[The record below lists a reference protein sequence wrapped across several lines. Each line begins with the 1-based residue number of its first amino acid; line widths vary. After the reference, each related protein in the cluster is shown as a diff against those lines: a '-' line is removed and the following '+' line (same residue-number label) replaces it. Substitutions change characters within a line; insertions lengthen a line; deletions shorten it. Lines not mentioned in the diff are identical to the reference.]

1 MKHAWSRRTAAIAL
15 TLLATGFAAPGRAQD
30 ATGPKAVAGA
40 GKNELGLEVVRLSPR
55 VVVVYGDPWDNG
67 IVAISTKKGIVVVDA
82 PFSKT
87 IGAAFREAIRA
98 ELKRSDFAF
107 LVNTHEHVCHIGGN
121 AAFADVPIVGHESL
135 RDEVLSMT
143 ADPGRVPK
151 LCEMADRQVARVRDY
166 FTKRD
171 PKKLESADWAVFE
184 RSWKTIQADAR
195 ANPAL
200 VPPTITFEKEMTLH
214 LDDVSVRLDFYG
226 HAHGIA
232 DTIVRIPEE
241 NLVLTAG
248 VFYPTKVPTVD
259 VVAEK
264 ATPAGI
270 DNWFVVMRDV
280 LGEANGETRFLPSHG
295 RAVMKKGQYEDY
307 VSYLEGVW
315 NGVKRARSIGRSL
328 EQTKAEL
335 PLSSFP
341 AVAKLPNE
349 DLRGTEWENLDIH
362 GHNIERLWKLLD
374 SPA

>member
-121 AAFADVPIVGHESL
+121 AAFADVPIVGHASL